1 MSEWTIY
8 NSAGSVTR
16 CKVKDLEYHG
26 EWMEDEYVSV
36 KVTSPEPVA
45 FALGDYLMY
54 RGEKFEINYDPN
66 VIKKARSGSYGE
78 GFTYDNVKLYSVA
91 AQLKHIGFK
100 DVVLNTLVDNANK
113 LVYSM
118 QGTFQFFAGSVED
131 LADRIQAN
139 LNREFSNWKVMTSN
153 WSRTYQRTNHSV
165 GQTTWNNYYNSSST
179 QGKTDVSLSIEN
191 LSCWDALKLSYTAFE
206 VPFYVTS
213 YKVSGTTYHAVI
225 IGGKSIQLG
234 GDLSFEYG
242 KGNGLYE
249 IERTTDESAR
259 LVTKL
264 FAYGSEKNLPINY
277 YANIGKRAYATI
289 SEKAHSH
296 SDYKRSDGTVE
307 NTFDAYK
314 LYTTIPWLTVKS
326 SINGDGSNT
335 KVSITKNS
343 VKHTSIATLLPYL
356 AEGTESPQLLC
367 IYLTNGSSS
376 GTVTTDYESDET
388 FYGNVS
394 VNDQVYIDTNVNLNT
409 WPYIYIPQS
418 INYPALLSIN
428 RLMLPGFPTQS
439 LFAWVVA
446 HGATNINYQTY
457 RATWHGYTAYFSND
471 ATDPWIKS
479 VNADVI
485 GIREGSVS
493 FDSGDEEIYPTIE
506 GTGFDEVSWAQQ
518 IEDNGYLT
526 GEEGSSTFELMPMTV
541 DGDDGGIEWNNKEE
555 TVTIS
560 MKDGFCV
567 GREFTVQKAERN
579 SVGLW
584 VLTLERKKD
593 DSLERYF
600 PYQESDVQSVHLYQI
615 LGRGNYQ
622 GQATGDKF
630 VVLGI
635 PLPDAFVQ
643 KGAEKLLE
651 KALKELASIDHMRYT
666 YLPKIDE
673 IYMAKEHD
681 EAEEGT
687 SLHDTLHAGMQ
698 MEFEDSD
705 LNVHYYPFID
715 NITIKENGNNGIPT
729 YDVVLRD
736 EKDMT
741 LQEKIQS
748 QIEGGNDAI
757 LNIIAGSGGD
767 TKYLSKVNDDT
778 AKGLIRLLKGLQV
791 GEQFLSGLGG
801 QGGVF
806 RTNADGKTYLEC
818 DEMYVR
824 MRAYFDTVEIRKFL
838 HSGGNRIASA
848 AGAKCVYVNWLD
860 DSGNIL
866 EQTNA
871 NRSLVKKFRC
881 YFRGEDSNGKVSN
894 DFQIG
899 DQAFCEVTNVE
910 SGSLASHRFW
920 RLVVGTS
927 GNDASGAAI
936 VNDNGDYWTDLSNN
950 SSETIGGVAYSGYEA
965 GSDFPQAQDDI
976 VQLGSVNDPTRRGAI
991 IEYVNGNDAPSYQ
1004 IFQGL
1009 GDITGATSLS
1019 DKQAKQYTFVDR
1031 NYISLG
1037 YNSATGKAYMN
1048 VYGDMYVG
1056 DSDGST
1062 FIEYKQSGTGG
1073 QPELKIKAKVEFIGS
1088 SGSSTDLATF
1098 AGLVTRDLEN
1108 LQSQIDGEIETWFYD
1123 YMPVQEVSGAPANR
1137 IPLTNVEPYK
1147 TWYEAD
1153 HGGTASETTIE
1164 RTKHLGD
1171 TFYDNSSGYAFR
1183 FSQDETTHDFEWVE
1197 ITDSAVIAA
1206 LEAAAFAQDTAD
1218 HKRRVFVAQ
1227 PTVPYDVGDLW
1238 ANATGTFE
1246 YEEDG
1251 VTKVVVYDNDLLRCK
1266 LQVPRTETDPVTGLP
1281 VEITTFS
1288 ITDWQLAS
1296 KYTDDSNL
1304 NNFVNVTYAADQ
1316 ANLQNQIDGKYE
1328 SYFEDYSPVS
1338 LDSHG
1343 DPTSTTPLNV
1353 EPYSTW
1359 STNLVKLEHVGDL
1372 FWDETHENA
1381 FRFSNTG
1388 TEESPVF
1395 AWLHIGDNSVICAL
1409 ADAARAQDTADH
1421 KRRVFVAEP
1430 TSPYDV
1436 GDLWTNVSGTF
1447 TKRDGTTTVT
1457 YDNDILRAKFAIPR
1471 TVSNT
1476 EINSFNIEDWE
1487 LASNYTSDAAL
1498 EAFLNGYSG
1507 TLGDA
1512 IKEQVD
1518 KKAETWVSSAD
1529 PATGWTTTDLK
1540 EQHVGDMWLNTNAST
1555 VSGISSM
1562 KTAKYTK
1569 TTVGNVTTYSWV
1581 VDNSIPN
1588 TVFDTID
1595 RHSSVFVSQPTAYE
1609 ERDLWIL
1616 EQSYTLG
1623 NPAVTYLA
1631 GEVVT
1636 ATATSNTFNSEHWTK
1651 KTRYTGDET
1660 VNAFLTAYGTM
1671 LGITPTP
1678 SSVGEALGYLNN
1690 VLNDGSTLVNG
1701 GLVMTNII
1709 YMKDAAQSPSIWG
1722 GISGL
1727 YQTSE
1732 TDNSTYKGHGV
1743 AAWYGGGVNNA
1754 KPRDKEML
1762 AASVAVEANWSTYRW
1777 ARTLF
1782 RFDGSGYVAD
1792 GNISWDKTGTLTI
1805 KGNVVDTT
1813 TLKIGGTTVNLSDY
1827 LPKAA
1832 GSGEALIGDLYANN
1846 IVPNASAFTASLPQY
1861 YSLGS
1866 ADRFWQNL
1874 FVKRI
1879 YLYKPNA
1886 NNDTGAVYIEYN
1898 TTSGSEGVH
1907 LVGAGLWTES
1917 YLSALGLNSSGG
1929 GGSGVQLAEPLS
1941 AINAAGMGA
1950 PNTTGQAI
1958 VWNGS
1963 AWVYSIYTT
1972 LRAAGLYSAGTIA
1985 AYGNFTSTQGDFIAA
2000 SGHGFKVTGSDN
2012 TSVLLAG
2019 GGTKALS
2026 EIGSAYTLPAAT
2038 SSALGGIKI
2047 GYTEN
2052 NFNFAVKLSNEKAY
2066 VTVNLADYAL
2076 ASDIP
2081 TATSQLTN
2089 DSGFITSY
2097 TDTKNTAGNYMTNSK
2112 IFLVGTLGSSQT
2124 AGSYEVSYTNQNCYI
2139 DTDNCLYSNG
2149 SKVLTAAET
2158 GFLPLTG
2165 GTLSGQLKVNA
2176 LLWAQ
2181 NYSNGGNNCAA
2192 IIFDKPGS
2200 YYTGIGANATS
2211 NQIYFGA
2218 CYSDGTWVTTYN
2230 QKWFFNGEIKSHGAF
2245 FDDNV
2250 AIEKYDG
2257 YFRVGTGSGEYYC
2270 FGKSDIGYIWGS
2282 VNGHYLD
2289 FKDGN
2294 VGIGTISSS
2303 YKLHVAGTFY
2313 ASGNSR
2319 IDGYLGIGRDPD
2331 VYQLDVVGQF
2341 RLKNNT
2347 SHTSQFTMGCFTDT
2361 NNPFIRL
2368 KDTNGTDYDIKVA
2381 LVTSGSST
2389 VNVFQLGNH
2398 YAQTRILGS
2407 YVRLYAR
2414 TDSSATTYTLALTTM
2429 YGGRVLVG
2437 SSTSVAS
2444 EYTDYRFVVDGGL
2457 ASHANSY
2464 LNGSVG
2470 IGVAPSSTFALKSQ
2484 GHVFLCSGT
2493 DNQLTVGSDGRQ
2505 SGYTLYVARNS
2516 SGNSAVLDGDVKLVR
2531 YVGINTNPTSS
2542 YYLYVNGLTRINDLV
2557 IGGSQSGSGVGSNVS
2572 LEALNS
2578 KTIYLKGASGL
2589 PIYGS
2594 GSYSNKS
2601 DIRLKNIVSYV
2612 NEDVERI
2619 ANAPVFNFTFK
2630 DAEVQN
2636 VMLGT
2641 SAQYWMTVLPNAVT
2655 VAPNSYLSMD
2665 YGATALAAA
2674 VLTARKVVDHEK
2686 RIRLLEVE
2694 NEALRNEIAELKK
2707 AA

>member
-1 MSEWTIY
+1 MANKWTIY

-213 YKVSGTTYHAVI
+213 YKVSYGTYSVTYHAII

-394 VNDQVYIDTNVNLNT
+394 VNDKVYIDTNVNLNT

-526 GEEGSSTFELMPMTV
+526 GEEGSSTFELRPMTV

-615 LGRGNYQ
+615 LGRDNYQ
-622 GQATGDKF
+622 QATGDKF

-705 LNVHYYPFID
+705 LNVHYFPFID

-860 DSGNIL
+860 ASGNIL

-894 DFQIG
+894 DFQVG

-936 VNDNGDYWTDLSNN
+936 VNDNGDYWIDLSNN

-976 VQLGSVNDPTRRGAI
+976 VQLGCVNDSTRRGAI
-991 IEYVNGNDAPSYQ
+991 IEYVSGNDAPSYQ

-1019 DKQAKQYTFVDR
+1019 GKQAKQYTFVGR
-1031 NYISLG
+1031 NYVALG
-1037 YNSATGKAYMN
+1037 YNSSTGRAFMN
-1048 VYGDMYVG
+1048 VYGDFYFGARPASGQTEGNSFIRYNQETGELDVKANV
-1056 DSDGST
+1056 DFTHPEST
-1062 FIEYKQSGTGG
+1062 YGTGN
-1073 QPELKIKAKVEFIGS
+1073 LDDFIAAITQNIG
-1088 SGSSTDLATF
+1088 DIQDQ
-1098 AGLVTRDLEN
+1098 V
-1108 LQSQIDGEIETWFYD
+1108 DGNIESWFYD
-1123 YMPVQEVSGAPANR
+1123 YMPVAVDATGAPLNK
-1137 IPLTNVEPYK
+1137 IPLVINNGSPVHPYYD
-1147 TWYEAD
+1147 WYTID
-1153 HGGTASETTIE
+1153 GGGTAHEVRTE
-1164 RTKHLGD
+1164 REKHLGD

-1183 FSQDETTHDFEWVE
+1183 FTLNSSTNAFEWTIIE
-1197 ITDSAVIAA
+1197 DSAVIKALADAA
-1206 LEAAAFAQDTAD
+1206 KAQDTAD
-1218 HKRRVFVAQ
+1218 HKRRAFVLPATIGGVTYNY
-1227 PTVPYDVGDLW
+1227 PYPPYDVGDLW
-1238 ANATGTFE
+1238 LNAK
-1246 YEEDG
+1246 YPYNYDG
-1251 VTKVVVYDNDLLRCK
+1251 VTDAENNKYNNDVLRC
-1266 LQVPRTETDPVTGLP
+1266 
-1281 VEITTFS
+1281 ITSQDANGSFS
-1288 ITDWQLAS
+1288 ISHWVLAS
-1296 KYTDDSNL
+1296 KYTDDTV
-1304 NNFVNVTYAADQ
+1304 VNDF
-1316 ANLQNQIDGKYE
+1316 I
-1328 SYFEDYSPVS
+1328 
-1338 LDSHG
+1338 
-1343 DPTSTTPLNV
+1343 
-1353 EPYSTW
+1353 
-1359 STNLVKLEHVGDL
+1359 
-1372 FWDETHENA
+1372 
-1381 FRFSNTG
+1381 SNTYQ
-1388 TEESPVF
+1388 P
-1395 AWLHIGDNSVICAL
+1395 
-1409 ADAARAQDTADH
+1409 
-1421 KRRVFVAEP
+1421 FVQ
-1430 TSPYDV
+1430 
-1436 GDLWTNVSGTF
+1436 
-1447 TKRDGTTTVT
+1447 
-1457 YDNDILRAKFAIPR
+1457 
-1471 TVSNT
+1471 
-1476 EINSFNIEDWE
+1476 NIQ
-1487 LASNYTSDAAL
+1487 T
-1498 EAFLNGYSG
+1498 
-1507 TLGDA
+1507 
-1512 IKEQVD
+1512 QVD
-1518 KKAETWVSSAD
+1518 QKAETWYQDGDPSSA
-1529 PATGWTTTDLK
+1529 WTTAELK
-1540 EQHVGDMWLNTNAST
+1540 AVHVGDIWCDTSDN
-1555 VSGISSM
+1555 GGK
-1562 KTAKYTK
+1562 KTKIWKDFGTSVNPRYAWAEQAVPDK
-1569 TTVGNVTTYSWV
+1569 
-1581 VDNSIPN
+1581 
-1588 TVFDTID
+1588 VFDTID
-1595 RHSSVFVSQPTAYE
+1595 GKCAIYVAWNAWIDANNQSLLQVKDLLIPQADISQT
-1609 ERDLWIL
+1609 I
-1616 EQSYTLG
+1616 G
-1623 NPAVTYLA
+1623 GVTYNYKKDK
-1631 GEVVT
+1631 VYRCID
-1636 ATATSNTFNSEHWTK
+1636 TSTPVFREIE
-1651 KTRYTGDET
+1651 YTDDTT
-1660 VNAFLTAYGTM
+1660 VNNIISRYGNI
-1671 LGITPTP
+1671 LGITPTAGN
-1678 SSVGEALGYLNN
+1678 VGEALGYLRE
-1690 VLNDGSTLVNG
+1690 VLGGSTSVDG
-1701 GLVMTNII
+1701 GLILSNLIAMRDN
-1709 YMKDAAQSPSIWG
+1709 AATPSIWG
-1722 GISGL
+1722 GISGT
-1727 YQTSE
+1727 YRTSE
-1732 TDNSTYKGHGV
+1732 TGSGFLGHGT
-1743 AAWYGGGVNNA
+1743 AAWYGGAMV
-1754 KPRDKEML
+1754 DKETL
-1762 AASVAVEANWSTYRW
+1762 AASVAVEANWPTYRW

-1813 TLKIGGTTVNLSDY
+1813 TLKIDGTTVNLSDY

-1832 GSGEALIGDLYANN
+1832 GSGEALTGDLYANN

-1861 YSLGS
+1861 YSLGN

-1907 LVGAGLWTES
+1907 LVGAGMWTES

-1929 GGSGVQLAEPLS
+1929 GGSGVQLSEPLS
-1941 AINAAGMGA
+1941 TINAAGMGA

-1985 AYGNFTSTQGDFIAA
+1985 SYGNFTSTQGDFIAA

-2019 GGTKALS
+2019 GGTKPLS

-2038 SSALGGIKI
+2038 AAALGGLKVNQSYGQAATVQASGNTGTRNYGLQIDSN
-2047 GYTEN
+2047 GMGFVYVPWEN
-2052 NFNFAVKLSNEKAY
+2052 TDN
-2066 VTVNLADYAL
+2066 
-2076 ASDIP
+2076 
-2081 TATSQLTN
+2081 
-2089 DSGFITSY
+2089 
-2097 TDTKNTAGNYMTNSK
+2097 DTKNTAGATNLTATKMYLVGATTQTANPQTYTNS
-2112 IFLVGTLGSSQT
+2112 
-2124 AGSYEVSYTNQNCYI
+2124 NCYI
-2139 DTDNCLYSNG
+2139 NTDNCLYSNG
-2149 SKVLTAAET
+2149 SKVLTVAET

-2165 GTLSGQLKVNA
+2165 GTLTGDLNTNSNIKITGYNNRVFGFILT
-2176 LLWAQ
+2176 
-2181 NYSNGGNNCAA
+2181 NGGTAVGDNVDVGWNWSNV
-2192 IIFDKPGS
+2192 DGS
-2200 YYTGIGANATS
+2200 GAFFRSSDAGGNFGFFARSSSSNTKQLIGTPAGSLTWDGNEIATQTWVTGRGYITGITSNMVTSALGYTPANATTFDSYLAKSGGTMTGTPFIKMPASAASIGDDYPFGITYGRIQAYGDLKIIADTDGSQNEYIILTSGRGVSSATAANGLAIGYDSLKWKNNNIWHAGNLTKVSQLTNDSGYITSSGACSYAGSAGYATFLNPQSYTPTDDTVAGHKAGLVNWMNTDGNNGIGRHVIVSASVVSQWGNDSASAYPSSVYAMIKIGGGYNGSTYGQWLLSGYDGDRVGIVGRNS
-2211 NQIYFGA
+2211 NQWTSLNWIAYTSDISGLLPTAGGTMTGELIMAANIRPSTDAQYSLGTSSKRFSAVYAGSFVKTGGTSSQFLKADGSVDSNTYATQTWVTSQGYLTSGNVVTTNTAQSIGGA
-2218 CYSDGTWVTTYN
+2218 KTFTATLTSSAGGSFTGGLRFYSICIECNSDGTPN
-2230 QKWFFNGEIKSHGAF
+2230 SGRSGEINRYNGGTLHLQ
-2245 FDDNV
+2245 
-2250 AIEKYDG
+2250 YDS
-2257 YFRVGTGSGEYYC
+2257 GTGGVTMCQQGFTFTNIGSTRSITINASLQLTCGSGTPYTDKNWVYNSDMRKKDVIRLIDMDAQRIADAPI
-2270 FGKSDIGYIWGS
+2270 FDFTWKSDAVKELTLGS
-2282 VNGHYLD
+2282 SAQYWQTVFPNA
-2289 FKDGN
+2289 
-2294 VGIGTISSS
+2294 VRT
-2303 YKLHVAGTFY
+2303 TP
-2313 ASGNSR
+2313 
-2319 IDGYLGIGRDPD
+2319 DGYLG
-2331 VYQLDVVGQF
+2331 
-2341 RLKNNT
+2341 
-2347 SHTSQFTMGCFTDT
+2347 M
-2361 NNPFIRL
+2361 
-2368 KDTNGTDYDIKVA
+2368 DY
-2381 LVTSGSST
+2381 SSI
-2389 VNVFQLGNH
+2389 
-2398 YAQTRILGS
+2398 A
-2407 YVRLYAR
+2407 
-2414 TDSSATTYTLALTTM
+2414 
-2429 YGGRVLVG
+2429 
-2437 SSTSVAS
+2437 
-2444 EYTDYRFVVDGGL
+2444 L
-2457 ASHANSY
+2457 AS
-2464 LNGSVG
+2464 
-2470 IGVAPSSTFALKSQ
+2470 
-2484 GHVFLCSGT
+2484 
-2493 DNQLTVGSDGRQ
+2493 
-2505 SGYTLYVARNS
+2505 
-2516 SGNSAVLDGDVKLVR
+2516 
-2531 YVGINTNPTSS
+2531 
-2542 YYLYVNGLTRINDLV
+2542 
-2557 IGGSQSGSGVGSNVS
+2557 
-2572 LEALNS
+2572 
-2578 KTIYLKGASGL
+2578 
-2589 PIYGS
+2589 
-2594 GSYSNKS
+2594 
-2601 DIRLKNIVSYV
+2601 
-2612 NEDVERI
+2612 
-2619 ANAPVFNFTFK
+2619 
-2630 DAEVQN
+2630 
-2636 VMLGT
+2636 
-2641 SAQYWMTVLPNAVT
+2641 
-2655 VAPNSYLSMD
+2655 
-2665 YGATALAAA
+2665 A

-2694 NEALRNEIAELKK
+2694 NEALRREIDQLKLK
-2707 AA
+2707 NAA

>member
-213 YKVSGTTYHAVI
+213 YKVSYGTYSVTYHAII

-335 KVSITKNS
+335 KVSITKNN

-920 RLVVGTS
+920 RLVVDTS

-936 VNDNGDYWTDLSNN
+936 VNDNGDYWIDLSNN

-976 VQLGSVNDPTRRGAI
+976 VQLGCVNDPTRRGAI
-991 IEYVNGNDAPSYQ
+991 IEYVSGNDAPSYQ

-1019 DKQAKQYTFVDR
+1019 DKQAKQYTFVGR
-1031 NYISLG
+1031 NYVALG
-1037 YNSATGKAYMN
+1037 YKSDTGRAFMN
-1048 VYGDMYVG
+1048 VYGDFYFG
-1056 DSDGST
+1056 DRPASGHTEGNSFIRYNQETGELDVKANVDFTHPEST
-1062 FIEYKQSGTGG
+1062 YGTGN
-1073 QPELKIKAKVEFIGS
+1073 LDDFIAAITQNIG
-1088 SGSSTDLATF
+1088 DIQDQ
-1098 AGLVTRDLEN
+1098 V
-1108 LQSQIDGEIETWFYD
+1108 DGNIESWFYD
-1123 YMPVQEVSGAPANR
+1123 YMPVAVDATGAPLNK
-1137 IPLTNVEPYK
+1137 IPLVINNGSPVHPYYD
-1147 TWYEAD
+1147 WYTID
-1153 HGGTASETTIE
+1153 GGGTAHEVRTE
-1164 RTKHLGD
+1164 REKHLGD

-1183 FSQDETTHDFEWVE
+1183 FTLNSSTNAFEWTIIE
-1197 ITDSAVIAA
+1197 DSAVIKALADAA
-1206 LEAAAFAQDTAD
+1206 KAQDTAD
-1218 HKRRVFVAQ
+1218 HKRRAFVL
-1227 PTVPYDVGDLW
+1227 PVTIGGVTYNYPYPPYDVGDLW
-1238 ANATGTFE
+1238 LNAK
-1246 YEEDG
+1246 YPYNYDG
-1251 VTKVVVYDNDLLRCK
+1251 VTDAENNKYNNDVLRC
-1266 LQVPRTETDPVTGLP
+1266 
-1281 VEITTFS
+1281 ITSQDANGSFS
-1288 ITDWQLAS
+1288 ISHWVLAS
-1296 KYTDDSNL
+1296 KYTDDTVVNDFIE
-1304 NNFVNVTYAADQ
+1304 NTYQPFV
-1316 ANLQNQIDGKYE
+1316 
-1328 SYFEDYSPVS
+1328 
-1338 LDSHG
+1338 
-1343 DPTSTTPLNV
+1343 
-1353 EPYSTW
+1353 
-1359 STNLVKLEHVGDL
+1359 
-1372 FWDETHENA
+1372 
-1381 FRFSNTG
+1381 
-1388 TEESPVF
+1388 
-1395 AWLHIGDNSVICAL
+1395 
-1409 ADAARAQDTADH
+1409 QDIQT
-1421 KRRVFVAEP
+1421 
-1430 TSPYDV
+1430 
-1436 GDLWTNVSGTF
+1436 
-1447 TKRDGTTTVT
+1447 
-1457 YDNDILRAKFAIPR
+1457 
-1471 TVSNT
+1471 
-1476 EINSFNIEDWE
+1476 
-1487 LASNYTSDAAL
+1487 
-1498 EAFLNGYSG
+1498 
-1507 TLGDA
+1507 
-1512 IKEQVD
+1512 QVD
-1518 KKAETWVSSAD
+1518 KKAETWYQDDDPESTWYRPSAEPPID
-1529 PATGWTTTDLK
+1529 KRA
-1540 EQHVGDMWLNTNAST
+1540 EHVGDIWCDTSAN
-1555 VSGISSM
+1555 GGK
-1562 KTAKYTK
+1562 KTKIYKDFGTSANPRYAWA
-1569 TTVGNVTTYSWV
+1569 VQAVP
-1581 VDNSIPN
+1581 DA
-1588 TVFDTID
+1588 VFDTID
-1595 RHSSVFVSQPTAYE
+1595 GKCAIYISWNGWIDENNVNNLQVKDLLIPQADISQT
-1609 ERDLWIL
+1609 I
-1616 EQSYTLG
+1616 G
-1623 NPAVTYLA
+1623 GVTYNYKKDK
-1631 GEVVT
+1631 VYRCID
-1636 ATATSNTFNSEHWTK
+1636 TSTPVFREIE
-1651 KTRYTGDET
+1651 YTDDTT
-1660 VNAFLTAYGTM
+1660 VNNIISRYGNI
-1671 LGITPTP
+1671 LGITPTAGN
-1678 SSVGEALGYLNN
+1678 VGEALGYLRE
-1690 VLNDGSTLVNG
+1690 VLGGSTSVDG
-1701 GLVMTNII
+1701 GLILSNLIAMRDN
-1709 YMKDAAQSPSIWG
+1709 AATPSIWG
-1722 GISGL
+1722 GISGT

-1732 TDNSTYKGHGV
+1732 TGSGFLGHGT
-1743 AAWYGGGVNNA
+1743 AAWYGGAMV
-1754 KPRDKEML
+1754 DKETL
-1762 AASVAVEANWSTYRW
+1762 AASVAVEANWPTYRW

-1792 GNISWDKTGTLTI
+1792 GNISWDKTGALTI
-1805 KGNVVDTT
+1805 KGQRVSTT
-1813 TLKIGGTTVNLSDY
+1813 TLILNGTTVDLSVY
-1827 LPKAA
+1827 LKKSA
-1832 GSGEALIGDLYANN
+1832 GSGEALTGDLYANN

-1861 YSLGS
+1861 YSLGN

-1907 LVGAGLWTES
+1907 LVGAGMWTES

-1941 AINAAGMGA
+1941 TINAAGMGA

-1972 LRAAGLYSAGTIA
+1972 LRASGLYSAGTIA
-1985 AYGNFTSTQGDFIAA
+1985 SYGNFTSTQGDFIAA
-2000 SGHGFKVTGSDN
+2000 SGHGFKVTGKDD

-2019 GGTKALS
+2019 GGTKPLS

-2038 SSALGGIKI
+2038 AAALGGLKVNQSYGQAATVQASGNTGTRNYGLQIDSN
-2047 GYTEN
+2047 GMGFVYVPWEN
-2052 NFNFAVKLSNEKAY
+2052 TDN
-2066 VTVNLADYAL
+2066 
-2076 ASDIP
+2076 
-2081 TATSQLTN
+2081 
-2089 DSGFITSY
+2089 
-2097 TDTKNTAGNYMTNSK
+2097 DTKNTAGATNLTATKMYLVGATVQTANPQTYTNS
-2112 IFLVGTLGSSQT
+2112 
-2124 AGSYEVSYTNQNCYI
+2124 NCYI
-2139 DTDNCLYSNG
+2139 NTDNCLYSNG

-2165 GTLSGQLKVNA
+2165 GTLTGDLNTNSNIKITGYNNRVFGFILTNGGTHVGDNIDVGWNWTNVDGSGAFFRSSDAGGNFGFFARSSSSNTKQLIGTPAGSLTWAGNEVATQTWVNSQGFITSATDTKNTTGGDNSGSKLFLVGMTAQTTNNGNSRTYTNSNCYTSGGYLYSGGLKVATESWVSDQHYITGYTDTKNTA
-2176 LLWAQ
+2176 GTTNLASTKLFIVGATSQ
-2181 NYSNGGNNCAA
+2181 AANPQTYSNSNCYVGSDNCLYSNGAKVA
-2192 IIFDKPGS
+2192 
-2200 YYTGIGANATS
+2200 TGTIPTKTSQLTNDSGYITSDSDTKNTAGATNLASTKLFIIGATAQNNNPVTYSNTNCYVGTDNCLYSNGSKVATGTIPTKTS
-2211 NQIYFGA
+2211 QLTNDSGYLTSGDVVTTGGTQSITGA
-2218 CYSDGTWVTTYN
+2218 KTFTATLTSSAGGSFTGGLRFYSICIECNSDGTPN
-2230 QKWFFNGEIKSHGAF
+2230 SGRSGEINRYGSQNLHLQY
-2245 FDDNV
+2245 DD
-2250 AIEKYDG
+2250 
-2257 YFRVGTGSGEYYC
+2257 GTGSVTMCRQGFTFTNTGSTRSITINASLQLTCGSGTPYTDKNWVYNSDMRKKDVIRLIDMDAQRIADAPI
-2270 FGKSDIGYIWGS
+2270 FDFTWKSDAVKELTLGS
-2282 VNGHYLD
+2282 SAQYWQTV
-2289 FKDGN
+2289 FPSA
-2294 VGIGTISSS
+2294 VRQTP
-2303 YKLHVAGTFY
+2303 
-2313 ASGNSR
+2313 
-2319 IDGYLGIGRDPD
+2319 DGYLG
-2331 VYQLDVVGQF
+2331 
-2341 RLKNNT
+2341 
-2347 SHTSQFTMGCFTDT
+2347 M
-2361 NNPFIRL
+2361 
-2368 KDTNGTDYDIKVA
+2368 DY
-2381 LVTSGSST
+2381 SSI
-2389 VNVFQLGNH
+2389 
-2398 YAQTRILGS
+2398 A
-2407 YVRLYAR
+2407 
-2414 TDSSATTYTLALTTM
+2414 
-2429 YGGRVLVG
+2429 
-2437 SSTSVAS
+2437 
-2444 EYTDYRFVVDGGL
+2444 L
-2457 ASHANSY
+2457 AS
-2464 LNGSVG
+2464 
-2470 IGVAPSSTFALKSQ
+2470 
-2484 GHVFLCSGT
+2484 
-2493 DNQLTVGSDGRQ
+2493 
-2505 SGYTLYVARNS
+2505 
-2516 SGNSAVLDGDVKLVR
+2516 
-2531 YVGINTNPTSS
+2531 
-2542 YYLYVNGLTRINDLV
+2542 
-2557 IGGSQSGSGVGSNVS
+2557 
-2572 LEALNS
+2572 
-2578 KTIYLKGASGL
+2578 
-2589 PIYGS
+2589 
-2594 GSYSNKS
+2594 
-2601 DIRLKNIVSYV
+2601 
-2612 NEDVERI
+2612 
-2619 ANAPVFNFTFK
+2619 
-2630 DAEVQN
+2630 
-2636 VMLGT
+2636 
-2641 SAQYWMTVLPNAVT
+2641 
-2655 VAPNSYLSMD
+2655 
-2665 YGATALAAA
+2665 A

-2694 NEALRNEIAELKK
+2694 NEALRREIDQLKN